1 MIDHRSNTH
10 NLSSCKINVSLL
22 SFTQKTYL
30 SVTVMCFHHQVTDI
44 WYEHL
49 GKLVGQRTKTPAEP
63 SGIGPAFD
71 SGVPTDFDILG

>member
-1 MIDHRSNTH
+1 
-10 NLSSCKINVSLL
+10 
-22 SFTQKTYL
+22 
-30 SVTVMCFHHQVTDI
+30 MCFHHQVTDI